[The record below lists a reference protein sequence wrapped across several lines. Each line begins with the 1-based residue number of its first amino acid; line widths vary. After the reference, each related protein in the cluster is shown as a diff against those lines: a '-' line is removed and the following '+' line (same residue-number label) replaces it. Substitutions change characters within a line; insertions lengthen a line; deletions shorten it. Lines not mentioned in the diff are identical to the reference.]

1 MASINLAKVNISL
14 QQFQDISSGKYNAGE
29 VKLAS
34 ETKLAKM
41 NNHVDRTSKNNEKIS
56 HAEVIAI
63 KQSLVKALSQH
74 GVGQEEIDRV
84 RQELGLAPAGPSD
97 RTLRFRSVVPLSRQ
111 QIREILDRN
120 AQAINRAR
128 GPNGDLEHIVGT
140 KSLLDPET
148 KATRAAK
155 RDAVNQAL
163 ADDRRT
169 VYMDEDIARFSQVV
183 SDAADFVP
191 NDDRPKVL
199 AMAKAQ
205 LEALL
210 ATCNDR
216 PRENVLA
223 TAKFAVPNGPTI
235 EMPTGLSEKQFV
247 ERLENLIVR
256 FSDPTKAVRPA
267 EREVVSQYRA
277 LATREARQSF
287 LANLPNDPAFGRKAR
302 ALAIQCLY
310 SRGVSD
316 YATLS
321 VANRLTAQDAFD
333 LAKELLAL
341 PADAT
346 PDAIRAN
353 RVLVAMAAKQP
364 ASVRVT
370 ELAYVPATSNRQ
382 YNSFVR
388 DSLASNSDLLMPA
401 HRKLAETARDAL
413 RSRLGETAM
422 PANANLIILA
432 TNEKLC
438 GIFLNEREKDTKR
451 LSADAIAEQFLTGA
465 LKGGA
470 NRILADEFKKFI
482 RARGGDTDSVMDAVH
497 ALNARHPDFL
507 RRMTEARAPADA
519 TRIVAEHR
527 QTIELLTGLYCKALP
542 LVEAA
547 KDRAIRNV
555 AERLGVTTQVV
566 LNSNWGLVKPLEK
579 KAQQLMSDILEGKK
593 AFDTDEAFEA
603 AFMDLADATVAELA
617 RGFEQV
623 DALRLSRETADE
635 IKMVL
640 FSLEKV
646 EIVDVARLVEETRRK
661 IDLDTLEGLLR
672 DNAPTPLIQ
681 GEMRKIGAA
690 IREISVGMLAGKEDI
705 GPDDVDGPEII
716 VQILAVRAR
725 PGLERLLDAFY
736 ARPEVQA
743 EYESDQFDRT
753 ENLDSMAMESFRHF
767 SSDTAINPFAEINP
781 MLVRTLFTEPR
792 ERADFEAV
800 GGTAR
805 ALAAGYHP
813 SEVPDLFK
821 AFLLYRAAATNVSDA
836 DALAAVLDHR
846 SKAHRLFQYGG
857 RFTGSVE
864 AFRSGL
870 ALMDRFAEWYAGLSA
885 DVANRRAYD
894 TPTKSNA
901 SRSFVHPDAKLG
913 YETFLF
919 QDLAIRPDA
928 NLDEPDPEKIFG
940 VLDNDATNFFVRGNG
955 SGCLGTILALPPA
968 RRQVVYAAFRALEPA
983 TTELGQHEGTNVVG
997 NAAVL
1002 ARVLRH
1008 YDEVARLKAAGRL
1021 DRTNLNALLT
1031 PDLRL
1036 PPNASSREVSR
1047 AFDDRTKQYNTIALA
1062 LKYDDLLTRTG
1073 CTAAELVA
1081 AMRGGRKPAPLA
1093 EIQSTTMKMQ
1103 QIDGTTQGGRD
1114 FMLGDLKRPV
1124 NPTYLAN
1131 GQDVLAPADCHFTV
1145 VIGGETI
1152 ACAVSGQD
1160 AANAHVADRIEALC
1174 GKVHVEQANAV
1185 MRGLSQ
1191 AGHPPILEILPQHG
1205 IANPIGTEHMPLA
1218 YKISKNEATGAVTIR
1233 YSQPQGFPFR
1243 FHWETTVA
1251 LDGSST
1257 TTPVVVEKA
1266 LGNVS
1271 AADARRAVEA
1281 AAGEYGIRLGRS
1293 ELNAA
1298 ANLYA
1303 RHATGMY
1310 PRNAAY
1316 LARYIVKLPLSSA
1329 RENGIRPL
1337 DQTAE
1342 KVAAFAPE
1350 LRNWE
1355 DFDFGDPRLRPL
1367 ERELARLLG
1376 KDIADSFAGRKRTRF
1391 AGGDESIFQTMLDDA
1406 GRQTYT
1412 INGTKYLHGTNV
1424 GGLTGPDQHR
1434 VVIDAFRTAV
1444 PDAKARKAL
1453 SVLMNQS
1460 GPGDLVQAIMHAP
1473 VMGPDGELNLHE
1485 LGGADKLINRNAMT
1499 GLHMIA
1505 LHEPTMSFGLDV
1517 APDGRTAVVTITLD
1531 TNLEVGDKRN
1541 DFFGNALVQE
1551 RITVDLTPDVPV
1563 VTDIRLSQELR

>member
-74 GVGQEEIDRV
+74 GVGQDEIDGV

-120 AQAINRAR
+120 AHAINRAR

-140 KSLLDPET
+140 KSLVDAET
-148 KATRAAK
+148 AATRAAK
-155 RDAVNQAL
+155 RNAVNQAL
-163 ADDRRT
+163 ASDRRT

-223 TAKFAVPNGPTI
+223 TAKFAVPNNGPTI
-235 EMPTGLSEKQFV
+235 EMPTGLSEKQFA
-247 ERLENLIVR
+247 ERLENMLVR
-256 FSDPTKAVRPA
+256 FSKHPVDQA
-267 EREVVSQYRA
+267 ERDVVSQYRA
-277 LATREARQSF
+277 LTTREARQSF
-287 LANLPNDPAFGRKAR
+287 LENLPNDPKFGLKAR

-321 VANRLTAQDAFD
+321 VANRLTDQDALD

-341 PADAT
+341 PADAK
-346 PDAIRAN
+346 PDEVRAN
-353 RVLVAMAAKQP
+353 RVLVAMAAKEP
-364 ASVRVT
+364 ASVPDT
-370 ELAYVPATSNRQ
+370 GLAYVPATSNAQ
-382 YNSFVR
+382 YNRYVKTAFTRCGQRDESEVLLPAHKKLVETTRQALLERLGYAATELVR
-388 DSLASNSDLLMPA
+388 DPEWSGLS
-401 HRKLAETARDAL
+401 
-413 RSRLGETAM
+413 
-422 PANANLIILA
+422 
-432 TNEKLC
+432 
-438 GIFLNEREKDTKR
+438 LNEQEMETKR
-451 LSADAIAEQFLTGA
+451 LTADAIADQFLTGA
-465 LKGGA
+465 LMGGA
-470 NRILADEFKKFI
+470 EHILTKEVEKTI
-482 RARGGDTDSVMDAVH
+482 RDRGGSLNH
-497 ALNARHPDFL
+497 SALVVLGLTSRHPDL
-507 RRMTEARAPADA
+507 LPRMAQARRPDDA
-519 TRIVAEHR
+519 MSIVAEYREEIDRLIALHSK
-527 QTIELLTGLYCKALP
+527 TLPFIEATRT
-542 LVEAA
+542 
-547 KDRAIRNV
+547 RAVQKV
-555 AERLGVTTQVV
+555 ADRLGLAPGVV
-566 LNSNWGLVKPLEK
+566 RDYLGLVGPVGL
-579 KAQQLMSDILEGKK
+579 KAIQLIADILEGKK
-593 AFDTDEAFEA
+593 AFATDKDLEA
-603 AFMDLADATVAELA
+603 AFMNLADEAVAEMTGRLD
-617 RGFEQV
+617 QV
-623 DALRLSRETADE
+623 DALRLPPQTADE
-635 IKMVL
+635 IKESL
-640 FSLEKV
+640 FGLKDFKA
-646 EIVDVARLVEETRRK
+646 IDVARIAEETRRK
-661 IDLDTLEGLLR
+661 VNLDTLEGLLV
-672 DNAPTPLIQ
+672 DNASTDQIKS
-681 GEMRKIGAA
+681 EMRNVAKAV
-690 IREISVGMLAGKEDI
+690 RDVSDEMLAGKEEL
-705 GPDDVDGPEII
+705 GPDDRDAIEHIALL
-716 VQILAVRAR
+716 LAVRAR
-725 PGLERLLDAFY
+725 PGLDGRIDAFF
-736 ARPEVQA
+736 ARPDV
-743 EYESDQFDRT
+743 RT
-753 ENLDSMAMESFRHF
+753 EILSEDINRSWASFAMETFRLF
-767 SSDTAINPFAEINP
+767 STDPEINP
-781 MLVRTLFTEPR
+781 LAEIKPRLVRTLFTEPR
-792 ERADFEAV
+792 ERAAFEAV
-800 GGTAR
+800 DGTAR

-813 SEVPDLFK
+813 SEVPDLLK
-821 AFLLYRAAATNVSDA
+821 AFSLYRAATNVSDA
-836 DALAAVLDHR
+836 DALAAVLDNR
-846 SKAHRLFQYGG
+846 SKAHRLFRYGG
-857 RFTGSVE
+857 RFTESVE
-864 AFRSGL
+864 NFRSGL
-870 ALMDRFAEWYAGLSA
+870 SLMDRFAEWYAGLSA
-885 DVANRRAYD
+885 DVVNRRAYD

-901 SRSFVHPDAKLG
+901 SRSFVLPEAARG

-940 VLDNDATNFFVRGNG
+940 VLHNDATNFFVRGNG
-955 SGCLGTILALPPA
+955 SGCLGTMFGLPPA

-983 TTELGQHEGTNVVG
+983 ATELGQHEGTNVIDHE
-997 NAAVL
+997 NVL
-1002 ARVLRH
+1002 ARILRH
-1008 YDEVARLKAAGRL
+1008 YDEVARLKAAGQL
-1021 DRTNLNALLT
+1021 DRAHLNALLT

-1047 AFDDRTKQYNTIALA
+1047 AFDARIERYNTPALSIK
-1062 LKYDDLLTRTG
+1062 LSNLLTRTG
-1073 CTAAELVA
+1073 CTVAELQE
-1081 AMRGGRKPAPLA
+1081 AMRGGRQPAPLA
-1093 EIQSTTMKMQ
+1093 DIASTTMKMQ
-1103 QIDGTTQGGRD
+1103 QIDGTTRGGRD
-1114 FMLGDLKRPV
+1114 FMLGDLKRPSI
-1124 NPTYLAN
+1124 PTYVAN
-1131 GQDVLAPADCHFTV
+1131 GQGVLAAEDGHFTV

-1152 ACAVSGQD
+1152 VCAVSGQD
-1160 AANAHVADRIEALC
+1160 EANAHVADRIEALC
-1174 GKVHVEQANAV
+1174 GPVHVEQANAV

-1191 AGHPPILEILPQHG
+1191 AGHGPILEILPQHG
-1205 IANPIGTEHMPLA
+1205 IANAIGTEHMPLA

-1251 LDGSST
+1251 LDGTST

-1310 PRNAAY
+1310 PKNAAY

-1337 DQTAE
+1337 DQTTN

-1367 ERELARLLG
+1367 ESELARRHS
-1376 KDIADSFAGRKRTRF
+1376 KDIADSFAGRKQTRF
-1391 AGGDESIFQTMLDDA
+1391 AGGDGSIFQTMLDDA

-1412 INGTKYLHGTNV
+1412 INGTKYLHGTDV

-1434 VVIDAFRTAV
+1434 VVIDAFRAAV
-1444 PDAKARKAL
+1444 PDPKARKAL

-1460 GPGDLVQAIMHAP
+1460 GPGDLVQAIMHVPA
-1473 VMGPDGELNLHE
+1473 DGEGGPVNLHE

>member
-1 MASINLAKVNISL
+1 MSVDLSKVNISL
-14 QQFQDISSGKYNAGE
+14 QQFQTISSGKYNAGE

-74 GVGQEEIDRV
+74 GVGQEEINRV
-84 RQELGLAPAGPSD
+84 RQELGLAPAGPTD
-97 RTLRFRSVVPLSRQ
+97 RNLRFRSVVPLSRQ

-120 AQAINRAR
+120 ASAINHFR

-140 KSLLDPET
+140 KSLVDAET
-148 KATRAAK
+148 EATRTAK
-155 RDAVNQAL
+155 RNAVNQAL
-163 ADDRRT
+163 ASDRRT

-191 NDDRPKVL
+191 TEDRPKVL
-199 AMAKAQ
+199 AVAKAQ
-205 LEALL
+205 LEAIL

-216 PRENVLA
+216 PRENVPA
-223 TAKFAVPNGPTI
+223 TAKFAVPNNGPTI
-235 EMPTGLSEKQFV
+235 EMPTGLNEKQFV

-256 FSDPTKAVRPA
+256 FSDPKTAVRPA

-321 VANRLTAQDAFD
+321 VANRLTDQDALD
-333 LAKELLAL
+333 LAKELVAL
-341 PADAT
+341 PADAK
-346 PDAIRAN
+346 PDEVRAN
-353 RVLVAMAAKQP
+353 RVLVAMAAKEP
-364 ASVRVT
+364 ASVPDT
-370 ELAYVPATSNRQ
+370 GLAYVPATSNTQ
-382 YNSFVR
+382 YNNFVR
-388 DSLASNSDLLMPA
+388 ETLSNKTDLLLPA
-401 HRKLAETARDAL
+401 HRRLAETTRQAL
-413 RSRLGETAM
+413 RSRLGATAM
-422 PANANLIILA
+422 PDALPLALLARVNAKWCGLIPDA
-432 TNEKLC
+432 
-438 GIFLNEREKDTKR
+438 REMETTR

-470 NRILADEFKKFI
+470 NRILDDEFRKAI
-482 RARGGDTDSVMDAVH
+482 RARGGDTYLVQNAVN

-507 RRMTEARAPADA
+507 RRMTEAQAPADA
-519 TRIVAEHR
+519 ARIVDEHR
-527 QTIELLTGLYCKALP
+527 QTIELLAGLYCKAFP

-547 KDRAIRNV
+547 SDRAIRNV
-555 AERLGVTTQVV
+555 AERLGVTPQVV
-566 LNSNWGLVKPLEK
+566 RDSNWGFVKPLVR
-579 KAQQLMSDILEGKK
+579 KARDLLSDILDGKK
-593 AFDTDEAFEA
+593 TFATDEAFEA

-623 DALRLSRETADE
+623 DALRLPRGTADE
-635 IKMVL
+635 IKEIL
-640 FSLEKV
+640 FGLKDFKT
-646 EIVDVARLVEETRRK
+646 IDVARIAEETRRK
-661 IDLDTLEGLLR
+661 INLDALDGLFA
-672 DNAPTPLIQ
+672 DNAPTDQIKR
-681 GEMRKIGAA
+681 EMQSVAKA
-690 IREISVGMLAGKEDI
+690 IRAVSDEMLAGKEEL
-705 GPDDVDGPEII
+705 GPDDRDAIENIA
-716 VQILAVRAR
+716 QILAIRAR
-725 PGLERLLDAFY
+725 PGMDRRIDAFF
-736 ARPEVQA
+736 ARPDVRAEVL
-743 EYESDQFDRT
+743 SDEANRSW
-753 ENLDSMAMESFRHF
+753 DSLAMETFRTF
-767 SSDTAINPFAEINP
+767 STDPEINP
-781 MLVRTLFTEPR
+781 LAEIKPRLVRTLFAEPR
-792 ERADFEAV
+792 ERAAFEAV
-800 GGTAR
+800 DGTAR

-821 AFLLYRAAATNVSDA
+821 AFLLYRAAAPDVSDA
-836 DALAAVLDHR
+836 DALAAVLDNR
-846 SKAHRLFQYGG
+846 SKAHRLFRYGG

-870 ALMDRFAEWYAGLSA
+870 ALMDRFAAWYAGLSA

-901 SRSFVHPDAKLG
+901 SRAFVLPEAARG

-928 NLDEPDPEKIFG
+928 NFDEPDPEKIFG

-955 SGCLGTILALPPA
+955 SGCLGTMLALPPA
-968 RRQVVYAAFRALEPA
+968 RRQVVCAAFRALEPA
-983 TTELGQHEGTNVVG
+983 TTELGQHEGTNVVD

-1002 ARVLRH
+1002 ARILRH

-1021 DRTNLNALLT
+1021 DRAHLNALLT

-1047 AFDDRTKQYNTIALA
+1047 AFGDRTKQYNTIALA

-1093 EIQSTTMKMQ
+1093 EIQSTTMKMH

-1124 NPTYLAN
+1124 KPTYLAN

-1160 AANAHVADRIEALC
+1160 EANAHVADRIEALC

-1191 AGHPPILEILPQHG
+1191 AGHLPILEILPQHG
-1205 IANPIGTEHMPLA
+1205 IDNPIGTEHMPLA

-1251 LDGSST
+1251 LDGTSS

-1337 DQTAE
+1337 DQTTV

-1350 LRNWE
+1350 LRAWE

-1367 ERELARLLG
+1367 ERELARLLS

-1406 GRQTYT
+1406 GRQTYA
-1412 INGTKYLHGTNV
+1412 INGTTYLHGTNV

-1434 VVIDAFRTAV
+1434 VVIDAFWTAV
-1444 PDAKARKAL
+1444 PDPKARKAL

-1460 GPGDLVQAIMHAP
+1460 GPGDLVQAIIHVPA
-1473 VMGPDGELNLHE
+1473 DGEGGPVNLHE
-1485 LGGADKLINRNAMT
+1485 LGGADKLINRNLAT
-1499 GLHMIA
+1499 GLHTVA